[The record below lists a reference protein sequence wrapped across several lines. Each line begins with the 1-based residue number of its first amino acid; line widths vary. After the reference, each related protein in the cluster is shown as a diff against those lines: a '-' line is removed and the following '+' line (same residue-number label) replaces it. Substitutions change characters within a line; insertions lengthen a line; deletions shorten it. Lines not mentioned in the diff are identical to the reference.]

1 MWCSGLL
8 AFCLVRHPSSLP
20 ASIRDDPELILVVGE
35 GGENY
40 HRFKQLETGDS
51 ARSAIKQVAS
61 GRFGV
66 TSYYLSDASD
76 IQIKIGQGAKPG
88 EGGELPGYKVRF
100 LPRTVLLT

>member
-1 MWCSGLL
+1 
-8 AFCLVRHPSSLP
+8 LP
-20 ASIRDDPELILVVGE
+20 IYTRIGAKSNTGE

-40 HRFKQLETGDS
+40 HRMKPKSKGDS

-76 IQIKIGQGAKPG
+76 IQIKMGQGAKPG

-100 LPRTVLLT
+100 TFFVQPELSSILFFEAL